1 MLKRANI
8 LLGLAILLATAPVFA
23 PRVLAQRGGM
33 GMGMMPP
40 SMMGTWNPV
49 VGSGATYELV
59 QKDGKKQTISIAV
72 VNKDDSGG
80 YWMEYLINTSDNQ
93 QMVMQTLLVKDGAS
107 MSVSKM
113 VIQPAGRGPMEM
125 SGQMMQMMASRGGA
139 AAPSAPKA
147 DFTEGAEKV
156 GSESVTTPAGTFDTM
171 HWRNKDG
178 GQVWLS
184 PKAGPW
190 SFVKSVTPD
199 GTSMTLV
206 KVITDAKSH
215 IVGTPQSM
223 DSMMGGARGRGQN

>member
-1 MLKRANI
+1 MLKRAKI
-8 LLGLAILLATAPVFA
+8 LLGVAILLASVPAFA

-59 QKDGKKQTISIAV
+59 GKDGKKQTISIAV

-80 YWMEYLINTSDNQ
+80 YWLEYLVNTSDSQ
-93 QMVMQTLLVKDGAS
+93 QSVMQMLMVKDGAS
-107 MSVSKM
+107 MQISKM
-113 VIQPAGRGPMEM
+113 VVQPAGRGPMEI
-125 SGQMMQMMASRGGA
+125 SGQMMQMMGAHGGA
-139 AAPSAPKA
+139 TPSAPKA
-147 DFTEGAEKV
+147 DFTDGGEKV

-171 HWRNKDG
+171 HWRGKDG
-178 GQVWLS
+178 GQVWIS

-190 SFVKSVTPD
+190 SFVKSVSPD
-199 GTSMTLV
+199 GATMTLV
-206 KVITDAKSH
+206 KVFTDAKSH

>member
-8 LLGLAILLATAPVFA
+8 LLGVAILLAAVPAFA

-40 SMMGTWNPV
+40 SMMGMWNPV

-59 QKDGKKQTISIAV
+59 QKDGKKQTITIAV

-113 VIQPAGRGPMEM
+113 VIQPAGRGPMEI
-125 SGQMMQMMASRGGA
+125 SGQMMQMMAGRGGA
-139 AAPSAPKA
+139 TPPAPKA
-147 DFTEGAEKV
+147 DFTDGAEKV
-156 GSESVTTPAGTFDTM
+156 GSESVTTPGGTFDPM
-171 HWRNKDG
+171 HWRN
-178 GQVWLS
+178 
-184 PKAGPW
+184 
-190 SFVKSVTPD
+190 
-199 GTSMTLV
+199 
-206 KVITDAKSH
+206 
-215 IVGTPQSM
+215 
-223 DSMMGGARGRGQN
+223 